1 MWRNLRLQVS
11 VLVGALFGALL
22 AFLCDLSGAAVVFAF
37 YGGLIGLLVLVFSQ
51 NIVSFDFGQ
60 LKKRDEMA
68 RDKMEGPF
76 HSAVPAEGD
85 VLVAAPT
92 KPLALLCAIPMA
104 SFFFALMVLI
114 VRNARIAE

>member
-1 MWRNLRLQVS
+1 MRTNSRRHVFL
-11 VLVGALFGALL
+11 LVGALFGVLL
-22 AFLCDLSGAAVVFAF
+22 AFLCALPSAAVVFAL
-37 YGGLIGLLVLVFSQ
+37 YGGLTGYLAYVFSQ

-68 RDKMEGPF
+68 RADIEGPF
-76 HSAVPAEGD
+76 RSAVPAEGD
-85 VLVAAPT
+85 VLLAAPT
-92 KPLALLCAIPMA
+92 KLLAIIFAIPMA